1 MEKTTLP
8 TNSKGRFQ
16 CPSLRL
22 DPKTLLRATRSIL
35 GVSAALAVSFH
46 LCLARIGVAER
57 QHRPAKPLTTQFIK
71 RQPRLTKPMELK
83 KRPQPRRRQVR
94 REMVSVKART
104 RDRTQ
109 ATFSD
114 AGRSVGSLARP
125 EVCIGRSVRAFEL
138 GGGPPAAAAAIEGTR
153 APREQVDMALELVDI
168 EALDTG
174 QYQAFVI
181 VDPTDR
187 RAIRGYLHLVLVHLA
202 TIAELAGSNG
212 VHTDAGIRKL
222 VQALNEWTDIKA
234 DIRAVDDFGSPAALQ
249 TPWVYVVCGRSFRL
263 KEQELQAVG
272 AYSASGGFLFCD
284 EGVGLDVASYINA
297 INAFKTMFT
306 ESLATQGLRGG
317 KDWSFERLPLH
328 HSLYHCYYDFDG
340 PPLGYWAASMRP
352 YTIYRTEPLQA
363 VVVEDRVVGIITR
376 RCYVAAWYGQG
387 WVLGNPGDMSQTAQ
401 QRRAQQ
407 FGINTIVFALTQEG
421 SITQRL
427 MSSQ

>member
-1 MEKTTLP
+1 MRTTTLSCG
-8 TNSKGRFQ
+8 SKGRFE

-35 GVSAALAVSFH
+35 GVSAALAVAFH
-46 LCLARIGVAER
+46 LCLTRIGVAER
-57 QHRPAKPLTTQFIK
+57 QQRAAKPLTTRFVK
-71 RQPRLTKPMELK
+71 RAPRLTKPLELK

-94 REMVSVKART
+94 REMVSVRARA

-109 ATFSD
+109 ATFVD
-114 AGRSVGSLARP
+114 AGRCVGSLARP
-125 EVCIGRSVRAFEL
+125 EVRIGRSVRAFEL

-187 RAIRGYLHLVLVHLA
+187 RAIRGYLHLVLIHLA
-202 TIAELAGSNG
+202 TIAELAGSNA

-222 VQALNEWTDIKA
+222 VQALNEWTGIKA

-249 TPWVYVVCGRSFRL
+249 TPWVYAVCGCSFRL

-272 AYSASGGFLFCD
+272 THLAAGGFLFCD
-284 EGVGLDVASYINA
+284 EGIGLDVASYINA

-317 KDWSFERLPLH
+317 KDWGFERLPSEH
-328 HSLYHCYYDFDG
+328 PLYHCYYDFDG
-340 PPLGYWAASMRP
+340 PPMGYWNPSMRSFA
-352 YTIYRTEPLQA
+352 IYRTEPLQA
-363 VVVEDRVVGIITR
+363 AVVEDRVVGIITR

-387 WVLGNPGDMSQTAQ
+387 WVLGNPGDMSQSAQ

-407 FGINTIVFALTQEG
+407 FGINTMVFALTQEG
-421 SITQRL
+421 CITQRL
-427 MSSQ
+427 MNSQ